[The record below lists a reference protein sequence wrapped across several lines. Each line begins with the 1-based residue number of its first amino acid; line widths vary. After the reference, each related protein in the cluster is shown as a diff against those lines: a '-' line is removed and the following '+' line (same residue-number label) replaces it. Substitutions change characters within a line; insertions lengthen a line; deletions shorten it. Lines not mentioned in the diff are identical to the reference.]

1 MSFFPF
7 LLIMEDES
15 FKETGEENAYGQ
27 GYPWYLKEDEPGS
40 EQKILKTDMTF
51 TEYMNGG
58 KETEGGTECE
68 LY

>member
-1 MSFFPF
+1 MY
-7 LLIMEDES
+7 D
-15 FKETGEENAYGQ
+15 KVYGPVS
-27 GYPWYLKEDEPGS
+27 YTHLS
-40 EQKILKTDMTF
+40 EQKVLKTDMTF

>member
-1 MSFFPF
+1 MDRD
-7 LLIMEDES
+7 I
-15 FKETGEENAYGQ
+15 
-27 GYPWYLKEDEPGS
+27 PWYLKEDEPGS
-40 EQKILKTDMTF
+40 EQKVWKTDMTF